1 MIDDR
6 SSTDLYT
13 VFYYKPSINS
23 TGGNRL
29 LKILI
34 LSIAFFVI
42 QLFYSHQIS
51 AENLNA
57 VRVIVNGEIITE
69 FDIQVRAYE
78 AFKIAGQK
86 YSEAGLEAKKQ
97 EIIQNA
103 IDELI
108 DRKILVQEAKK
119 LLAANPE
126 MAEAIEKNV
135 DAFVQGAVDQVGSVY
150 KFYELAN
157 KQGINPLKKRAEL
170 RDDLLIEEIMREN
183 VYRKIVVTP
192 KGIKHYYQDHIDEFS
207 RKGSMSFRHILI
219 KFSSY
224 NSHEETQA
232 AAEDL
237 LNRLKNGEVFD
248 ALAKEHSRGPHA
260 DKGGLWGFDEVK
272 GFRKDLVAAIS
283 HLKEGEI
290 SPVIKSSL
298 GYHIFK
304 IEEILQAQTLSFMKV
319 QDEIR
324 NTIFREEFV
333 KKKKAYLKKLRKSV
347 VIKRY

>member
-1 MIDDR
+1 LKVLKL
-6 SSTDLYT
+6 SL
-13 VFYYKPSINS
+13 VFSI
-23 TGGNRL
+23 L
-29 LKILI
+29 
-34 LSIAFFVI
+34 
-42 QLFYSHQIS
+42 QLFYLYQTS
-51 AENLNA
+51 ADNLNA

-69 FDIQVRAYE
+69 FDIRRQVAE
-78 AFKIAGQK
+78 AFQIAREKYGDIELQQK
-86 YSEAGLEAKKQ
+86 ER
-97 EIIQNA
+97 EIISNG

-119 LLAANPE
+119 VVLTDPE
-126 MAEAIEKNV
+126 KAEEIEKDL
-135 DAFVQGAVDQVGSVY
+135 DAFVKGAVEEVGSLY

-157 KQGINPLKKRAEL
+157 KQGINPLQKRAEL
-170 RDDLLIEEIMREN
+170 RNDLLVEEIMREN
-183 VYRKIVVTP
+183 VYRKIIVTP
-192 KGIKHYYQDHIDEFS
+192 KEIKRYYQEHIDEFS
-207 RKGSMSFRHILI
+207 MKGSMSFRHILI
-219 KFSSY
+219 KRSSY
-224 NSHEETQA
+224 NSDGESKT

-237 LNRLKNGEVFD
+237 LNRLKNGEDFD
-248 ALAKEHSRGPHA
+248 TLAKEHSRGPHA

-304 IEEILQAQTLSFMKV
+304 IEEVLQAQTLSFMKV

-324 NTIFREEFV
+324 NTLFREQFV
-333 KKKKAYLKKLRKSV
+333 KQKKKYLKKLREDV

>member
-1 MIDDR
+1 M
-6 SSTDLYT
+6 
-13 VFYYKPSINS
+13 
-23 TGGNRL
+23 
-29 LKILI
+29 KILK
-34 LSIAFFVI
+34 LSLAFLVI
-42 QLFYSHQIS
+42 QLFYLYQIS

-69 FDIQVRAYE
+69 FDIQKRAYE
-78 AFKIAGQK
+78 AFRLAGQK
-86 YSEAGLEAKKQ
+86 YSKAALESKKQ
-97 EIIQNA
+97 EIIENA

-126 MAEAIEKNV
+126 LSEQIEKNV
-135 DAFVQGAVDQVGSVY
+135 DSFVKGAVDQVGSVY

-157 KQGINPLKKRAEL
+157 KQGINPLQKRAEL
-170 RDDLLIEEIMREN
+170 RDDLLVEEIMREN
-183 VYRKIVVTP
+183 VYRKIIVTP
-192 KGIKHYYQDHIDEFS
+192 KGIKRYYKDNIDEFS
-207 RKGSMSFRHILI
+207 MKGSMSFRHILI
-219 KFSSY
+219 KRSSY
-224 NSHEETQA
+224 NSDEEPKA

-237 LNRLKNGEVFD
+237 LNRLKNGEDFET
-248 ALAKEHSRGPHA
+248 LAKEYSRGPHA

-304 IEEILQAQTLSFMKV
+304 IEEVIQAQILSFMKV

-324 NTIFREEFV
+324 NTIFREQFV
-333 KKKKAYLKKLRKSV
+333 KQKRKYLKKLRKNV

>member
-1 MIDDR
+1 
-6 SSTDLYT
+6 
-13 VFYYKPSINS
+13 
-23 TGGNRL
+23 
-29 LKILI
+29 LKILK
-34 LSIAFFVI
+34 LSLAFFVI
-42 QLFYSHQIS
+42 QLFYLHQIS

-69 FDIQVRAYE
+69 FDIRKRSYE
-78 AFKIAGQK
+78 AFRLAAQK
-86 YSEAGLEAKKQ
+86 YSESELDSKKD

-119 LLAANPE
+119 LLAAKPE

-135 DAFVQGAVDQVGSVY
+135 DSFVKGAVDEVGSLY

-157 KQGINPLKKRAEL
+157 KQGVNPLQKRAEL
-170 RDDLLIEEIMREN
+170 KDDLLIEEIMREN
-183 VYRKIVVTP
+183 VYRKIIVTP
-192 KGIKHYYQDHIDEFS
+192 KGIKRYYQDHIDEFS
-207 RKGSMSFRHILI
+207 RKRSMSFRHILI

-224 NSHEETQA
+224 NSDEETKV

-237 LNRLKNGEVFD
+237 LNRLKSGEDFD
-248 ALAKEHSRGPHA
+248 TLAKEHSRGPHA

-272 GFRKDLVAAIS
+272 GFRKDLIASIS

-290 SPVIKSSL
+290 SPVINSSL

-304 IEEILQAQTLSFMKV
+304 IEEVIQAQTLSFMKV
-319 QDEIR
+319 QEEIR
-324 NTIFREEFV
+324 NTLFREQFV
-333 KKKKAYLKKLRKSV
+333 NRKKEYLKKLRKNV

>member
-1 MIDDR
+1 M
-6 SSTDLYT
+6 
-13 VFYYKPSINS
+13 
-23 TGGNRL
+23 
-29 LKILI
+29 KILK
-34 LSIAFFVI
+34 LSLAFFII
-42 QLFYSHQIS
+42 QLFYLHQIS

-69 FDIQVRAYE
+69 FDIQKRAYE
-78 AFKIAGQK
+78 AFRLAGQK
-86 YSEAGLEAKKQ
+86 YSEAALETKKQ
-97 EIIQNA
+97 EIIENA

-108 DRKILVQEAKK
+108 DRKILVQEANK

-126 MAEAIEKNV
+126 LSEKIEKNV
-135 DAFVQGAVDQVGSVY
+135 DSFVKGAVDQVGSVY

-157 KQGINPLKKRAEL
+157 KQGINPLQKRAEL
-170 RDDLLIEEIMREN
+170 RDDLLVEEIMREN
-183 VYRKIVVTP
+183 VYRKIMVTP
-192 KGIKHYYQDHIDEFS
+192 KGIKRYYKDHIDEFS
-207 RKGSMSFRHILI
+207 MKGSMSFRHILI
-219 KFSSY
+219 KRSSY
-224 NSHEETQA
+224 NSDEESKA

-237 LNRLKNGEVFD
+237 LNRLKNGEDFET
-248 ALAKEHSRGPHA
+248 LAKEYSRGPHA
-260 DKGGLWGFDEVK
+260 DRGGLWGFDEVK

-333 KKKKAYLKKLRKSV
+333 KKKKAYLKKLRKNV